1 MVMRYSHPK
10 SPAERSRM
18 HVKRLCKS
26 RMREVCHAG
35 VQKLGSYLLL
45 SSCVSDLLK
54 QQIGVLE
61 FFYNRSDQ
69 YHPKKTVYCDS

>member
-1 MVMRYSHPK
+1 
-10 SPAERSRM
+10 M
-18 HVKRLCKS
+18 HVKRSCKS
-26 RMREVCHAG
+26 RMKEVCHAG
-35 VQKLGSYLLL
+35 EGIRKRVQKLGSYLLL

-61 FFYNRSDQ
+61 SFYSRSDQ